1 MKNGFLSD
9 QGNDVIRHPAVLSK
23 KIRQAVC
30 KEMRDM
36 HNALPGNGAQLTGKA
51 PTLPLQDNQAA
62 KACLLAKQ
70 VK

>member
-1 MKNGFLSD
+1 
-9 QGNDVIRHPAVLSK
+9 
-23 KIRQAVC
+23 
-30 KEMRDM
+30 M